1 MEDMENTDMVSFLY
15 VYFSNNFP
23 KIFHAF
29 EKSLQERST
38 VMEVRRVN
46 IAIVITAN
54 ASTVMVPPDTGIA
67 IEKRISP
74 FENSEENENP
84 FCCAIKSFLLGNKH
98 SPSSINQ
105 TW

>member
-1 MEDMENTDMVSFLY
+1 MHFALT
-15 VYFSNNFP
+15 
-23 KIFHAF
+23 F

-67 IEKRISP
+67 IEKRISLV
-74 FENSEENENP
+74 ENSEENENP
-84 FCCAIKSFLLGNKH
+84 FCCAIKSFLLGNKY

>member
-1 MEDMENTDMVSFLY
+1 MHFALT
-15 VYFSNNFP
+15 
-23 KIFHAF
+23 F

-67 IEKRISP
+67 IEKPSRWSRL
-74 FENSEENENP
+74 NSEENENP

>member
-1 MEDMENTDMVSFLY
+1 
-15 VYFSNNFP
+15 
-23 KIFHAF
+23 
-29 EKSLQERST
+29 
-38 VMEVRRVN
+38 MEVRRVN

-74 FENSEENENP
+74 VENSEENENP